1 MEISL
6 AKLKSLVGRR
16 ALAVAGAVCAVL
28 LAVAATPQLLGSDVR
43 RAFDGLEHARPIWL
57 WAAGAGFVVA
67 LLCNAWVWR
76 SAVLLVGGE
85 IDRLRAVACYSVG
98 SLVNSATPARIGDAV
113 RIALFS
119 RSFPRTGGGERYW
132 KTGGVFGA
140 IGAARALVLG
150 VLVVVGSVMGA
161 LPRWPLLVLGG
172 LVLAAV
178 AAAFAARGRRAERH
192 VAHVLDAFRALW
204 RCPGGGARLVGW
216 IAAGTAARLGATAAI
231 AAALG
236 VSHPLLAA
244 VIIVPALDLA
254 TVVPLTPGNVGVVSG
269 TVAVALQ
276 SRGVE
281 LTRAL
286 TTGIALHAIETAVSI
301 LVGAGGALYLAR
313 FSSATVRRRALAIAG
328 AAAAVVLVGAFSAT
342 VLPGLV

>member
-6 AKLKSLVGRR
+6 AKLRSLVGRR
-16 ALAVAGAVCAVL
+16 TLAVAGVVCAVL

-43 RAFDGLEHARPIWL
+43 RALDGLEHARPIWL

-76 SAVLLVGGE
+76 SAVLLVGGR
-85 IDRLRAVACYSVG
+85 IDRLGAVACYSVG

-119 RSFPRTGGGERYW
+119 RSFPGGGERYW
-132 KTGGVFGA
+132 KAGGVFGA

-150 VLVVVGSVMGA
+150 VLVVVGSVLGA

-178 AAAFAARGRRAERH
+178 AVAFAARGRRAERH
-192 VAHVLDAFRALW
+192 VAHVLDAFRALS
-204 RCPGGGARLVGW
+204 RSPLGGARLVGW
-216 IAAGTAARLGATAAI
+216 VAAATAARIGGAAAI

-236 VSHPLLAA
+236 VSHPVLAA

-254 TVVPLTPGNVGVVSG
+254 TIVPLTPGNVGVVSG

-286 TTGIALHAIETAVSI
+286 TTGIALQAIETAVSI

-342 VLPGLV
+342 VLAGLV